1 MCKGCIEI
9 KEEVFYQKLSGRKER
24 EEAEW
29 VGEYKEKVFRMHEH
43 MKRNF
48 QHFMVM
54 SLILS

>member
-1 MCKGCIEI
+1 
-9 KEEVFYQKLSGRKER
+9 
-24 EEAEW
+24 